1 MPIVAKRIKKYFKD
15 DGLGSGSLGRDGTVL
30 ENDELLKTI
39 KFSKNLFKLKL
50 PQATY
55 EQLSFATMP
64 AHSKQ
69 SKVRNT
75 HGAKTHAGEKQ

>member
-1 MPIVAKRIKKYFKD
+1 MPIVFKRIKKYFKD
-15 DGLGSGSLGRDGTVL
+15 EALPSTSLGRVG
-30 ENDELLKTI
+30 EGGESEAELLKTI

-69 SKVRNT
+69 TKARNSM
-75 HGAKTHAGEKQ
+75 GAKT

>member
-15 DGLGSGSLGRDGTVL
+15 EGTGRGSLPRDVQQ
-30 ENDELLKTI
+30 ESEAELLKTI

-64 AHSKQ
+64 AHSK
-69 SKVRNT
+69 
-75 HGAKTHAGEKQ
+75 

>member
-1 MPIVAKRIKKYFKD
+1 MPIVAKRIKKYFKEE
-15 DGLGSGSLGRDGTVL
+15 GQGGSLPREVAG
-30 ENDELLKTI
+30 ESEAELLKTI

-64 AHSKQ
+64 AHSK
-69 SKVRNT
+69 
-75 HGAKTHAGEKQ
+75 